1 MGKLILTLLA
11 AVNMSLF
18 TAISYSQ
25 SSPDVVVIQRVYFT
39 GNNIFNYFQNTGI
52 FNQNT
57 TSGNTAGLFWAADS
71 MKSYCFTAGFNMSAV
86 INGKLAQ
93 CMASYSGE
101 YAPGYFTDSMY
112 KTNTDM
118 KINKVNRTDNSWTN
132 PDYANWYKMIPFG
145 APYEDLNN
153 NCYYDDGI
161 DRPGVPEASQTL
173 FVVFADGDISQRSP
187 GNGFGGGIKNP
198 IFGAEVRLTVW
209 AYEVYLPDV
218 QYMRYQIVNKS
229 KNTWDSTY
237 FGIFADP
244 DSPVPS
250 GVSFRDY
257 PGCDTLLGL
266 GYNWNNS
273 NFFVCGAYGVQVLQG
288 PFNKAT
294 GDTLGMTAFTFSDM
308 QYQCQGEANGE
319 PRSAHNYMKGYKT
332 DGTAF
337 LDPTYTPYRK
347 TKFAFSGDP
356 ETNTGWTPSKGFI
369 FNCGG
374 VDTGAIIMLP
384 GHDVKF
390 LVGTGA
396 DNLKIMPGDAQNVYF
411 AQMLAKGYTNP
422 NSVTKLKSLAHSSR
436 TFFRSGLANDVE
448 KNCDY
453 IVKAPSDFN
462 ISQNFPNP
470 FNGSTIIRYSLPRRA
485 HVKITV
491 YNLLG
496 REVAVPVNG
505 QIPPGYYETSISAL
519 NLASGVYF
527 YRMEVVDNTV
537 SNALKLG
544 RVYKM
549 VVIK

>member
-1 MGKLILTLLA
+1 MLILTILLA
-11 AVNMSLF
+11 VNITLF
-18 TAISYSQ
+18 TAVSYSQ
-25 SSPDVVVIQRVYFT
+25 SSPDVIVIQRVYFT

-52 FNQNT
+52 LNQNT
-57 TSGNTAGLFWAADS
+57 TSANTAGLFWAADS
-71 MKSYCFTAGFNMSAV
+71 MKSYCFTAGFNMSAI
-86 INGKLAQ
+86 INGQLAQ

-101 YAPGYFTDSMY
+101 YAPGYFTSDSMY
-112 KTNTDM
+112 NTNIDM
-118 KINKVNRTDNSWTN
+118 KLYMVKRTDNSWTN
-132 PDYANWYKMIPFG
+132 PDYANWYKMVPFG

-161 DRPGVPEASQTL
+161 DRPGVPESSQTL
-173 FVVFADGDISQRSP
+173 FLVLADGDVSQRSP
-187 GNGFGGGIKNP
+187 GEGFGGGVTIP

-209 AYEVYLPDV
+209 AYEIYLPDV
-218 QYMRYQIVNKS
+218 QYMRYQIINKS
-229 KNTWDSTY
+229 RNTWDSTY
-237 FGIFADP
+237 FGFFADP

-250 GVSFRDY
+250 GAYSDY

-266 GYNWNNS
+266 GYNWNGNS
-273 NFFVCGAYGVQVLQG
+273 SFVCGAYGVQVLQG
-288 PFNKAT
+288 PFDKAT
-294 GDTLGMTAFTFSDM
+294 GDTLGLTAFTFSDM

-319 PRSAHNYMKGYKT
+319 PRSAFNYMKGYKT
-332 DGTAF
+332 DGTSF

-356 ETNTGWTPSKGFI
+356 ETNAGWTPSKGFI

-374 VDTGAIIMLP
+374 VDTGAIILLP

-396 DNLKIMPGDAQNVYF
+396 DNLKIMPGDTQNVYF
-411 AQMLAKGYTNP
+411 AQMLAKGATNK
-422 NSVTKLKSLAHSSR
+422 NSVTKLKQLAYS
-436 TFFRSGLANDVE
+436 TKTVFKSGLANDLE
-448 KNCDY
+448 KNCDE
-453 IVKAPSDFN
+453 IVNAPSDFG

-470 FNGSTIIRYSLPRRA
+470 FNGSTIIRYSLPRSA
-485 HVKITV
+485 NVKITV
-491 YNLLG
+491 YNMLG
-496 REVAVPVNG
+496 RVISVPVNG
-505 QIPPGYYETSISAL
+505 QISPGYYETSISAL